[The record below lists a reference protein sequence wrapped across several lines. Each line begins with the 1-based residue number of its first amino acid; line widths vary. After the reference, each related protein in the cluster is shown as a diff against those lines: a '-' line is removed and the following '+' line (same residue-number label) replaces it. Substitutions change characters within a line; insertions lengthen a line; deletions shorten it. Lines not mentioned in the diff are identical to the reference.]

1 MLKLT
6 SSERETLTGPLV
18 IGCVLG
24 AFVGFASWGFD
35 SEYGHLGHLRMLLNA
50 LAAFLVSLVIVTVP
64 FGVLPVAAG
73 GRQRRKGS
81 DDAE

>member
-6 SSERETLTGPLV
+6 SSEWETLTGPLV

-24 AFVGFASWGFD
+24 AFVGLASWGFD

-50 LAAFLVSLVIVTVP
+50 FSAFLVSLVIVTIP
-64 FGVLPVAAG
+64 FGVLPVAA
-73 GRQRRKGS
+73 RREQQRKGS

>member
-6 SSERETLTGPLV
+6 SSEWETLTGPLV

-24 AFVGFASWGFD
+24 AFVGLVSWGFD
-35 SEYGHLGHLRMLLNA
+35 SEYRHLGHLRMLLNA
-50 LAAFLVSLVIVTVP
+50 LTAFLVSLVIVTVP
-64 FGVLPVAAG
+64 FVVLPVAARR
-73 GRQRRKGS
+73 RQQRKGS